1 MTAGNHPE
9 KSVIITGGNAGLGYE
24 CARAI
29 ASSGGDYLVIIA
41 CRDAR
46 KADDAV
52 MKLKSETGN
61 DGIIRMELD
70 LASLASVRNFA
81 EAFIKSGRPPLHA
94 VVCNAGLQV
103 VNGTSCTEDGFEMTF
118 GVNHL
123 GHFLLVHLLLKHM
136 SEPGRIVFVSSGTH
150 DPEKFTGMPDP
161 VYVNARSLAFP
172 GPDSSGEGD
181 AHIGRRRYS
190 TSKLCNVYCAY
201 EFAGRIMKETGKN
214 IAVNA
219 FDPGLMPGT
228 GLARQAG
235 AVAFFIWKYIMPVLT
250 LLPINANTPGKSGR
264 ALAALAT
271 GALYDNVT
279 GKYFEGT
286 KEIKSSK
293 LSYSRGNALD
303 LWDASVDLVKLT
315 KDDTVLSVKGS
326 DR

>member
-1 MTAGNHPE
+1 MTASNKPDR
-9 KSVIITGGNAGLGYE
+9 SVIITGGNAGLGYE

-29 ASSGGDYLVIIA
+29 ASSGKEYRVIIA
-41 CRDAR
+41 CRDAA

-52 MKLKSETGN
+52 KKLKSETGN
-61 DGIIRMELD
+61 DGIFRMELD

-81 EAFIKSGRPPLHA
+81 KDFLKSGRPPLRA
-94 VVCNAGLQV
+94 LVCNAGLQV
-103 VNGTSCTEDGFEMTF
+103 VNGTAYTSDGFEMTF

-123 GHFLLVHLLLKHM
+123 GHFLLAHLLLKQM
-136 SEPGRIVFVSSGTH
+136 PGPGRIIFVSSGTH
-150 DPEKFTGMPDP
+150 DPEKVTGMPDP
-161 VYVNARSLAFP
+161 VYVNARALASP
-172 GPDSSGEGD
+172 ARDSSGESD
-181 AHIGRRRYS
+181 ALIGRRRYS
-190 TSKLCNVYCAY
+190 TSKLCNIYCAY
-201 EFAGRIMKETGKN
+201 EFADRIKKETEKN

-235 AVAFFIWKYIMPVLT
+235 PVAFFIWKYIMPVMT

-271 GALYDNVT
+271 DALYDDAT

-293 LSYSRGNALD
+293 LSYSKENALD
-303 LWDASVDLVKLT
+303 LWDTSVELVKLAE
-315 KDDTVLSVKGS
+315 DETVLSV
-326 DR
+326 